1 MQYVGK
7 TEREFRTRVKE
18 HVRYIENG
26 NVSQAT
32 GQHFSQ
38 RKFADDFS
46 PIIKGR
52 VDYISSLQGKSNP
65 VREGGSYRTT

>member
-46 PIIKGR
+46 PIIKSK
-52 VDYISSLQGKSNP
+52 VLFYIQIGQNLVTP
-65 VREGGSYRTT
+65 RT